1 MKVLALNSSPR
12 TEGQS
17 KTNLMLTSLVEG
29 MQDAGAEVEAI
40 ELRRKT
46 IKNCIGCYTCWTKT
60 PGMCVHKEFA
70 KKNLRPRPD
79 SLEAFRLMMPLGF
92 NPDSAKGLRAT
103 LQFEF
108 TGEVEGDCHFVIADN
123 AITAKADRA
132 EKPDLTITSPFEVW
146 MDIMTGKADGAQMLM
161 EGEYTAEGNMDLLL
175 NMSKI
180 FGQS

>member
-12 TEGQS
+12 AEGQS
-17 KTNLMLTSLVEG
+17 KTNLMLTPLVEG
-29 MQDAGAEVEAI
+29 MQDAGAEVEVI

-60 PGMCVHKEFA
+60 PGKCIHKEFA

-79 SLEAFRLMMPLGF
+79 SLETFMLMMPLGF
-92 NPDSAKGLRAT
+92 NPDGAEGLRAT

-108 TGEVEGDCHFVIADN
+108 TGEVEGDCHFEIADN
-123 AITAKADRA
+123 AITAPAGRA
-132 EKPDLTITSPFEVW
+132 EKPGLTITSPFEVW
-146 MDIMTGKADGAQMLM
+146 MDIMTGKADGAQMMM
-161 EGEYTAEGNMDLLL
+161 EGKYTAEGNMDLLL
-175 NMSKI
+175 NISKI